1 MKRCDKS
8 LQKNK
13 CVNSEARTSRDTGVP
28 NQPCVQNGLV
38 EVVGYTQKNS
48 WGLFTYR
55 FHNLHIKLHSKVDYS
70 VILFLIVYIKTEEQ
84 TGEGNDQHS

>member
-8 LQKNK
+8 LQKTNVSTVK
-13 CVNSEARTSRDTGVP
+13 QELAETRVT

-38 EVVGYTQKNS
+38 EVVGYTRKNS

-55 FHNLHIKLHSKVDYS
+55 FHYLHIKLHSKVDYS